1 MVINT
6 NDYICLH
13 VENYLFLDKLSS
25 VYMMSQDLCDVL
37 MTWCLPHDLAL
48 TDPAVTLVQYT
59 WICEIQ
65 DHSGVEI
72 TQKVLVVSRT
82 T

>member
-13 VENYLFLDKLSS
+13 VENYVFLNILSS

-37 MTWCLPHDLAL
+37 MTGCLPHDLAL
-48 TDPAVTLVQYT
+48 TDSACHISTVHRYVKYKT
-59 WICEIQ
+59 
-65 DHSGVEI
+65 
-72 TQKVLVVSRT
+72 TQG
-82 T
+82 